1 MFKFL
6 HFDRA
11 PDLNASLHL
20 NVVFI
25 GERMKKFHENYLH
38 HWFEHLDHSIRSRIA
53 QYYDVGENEVNKLST
68 MTHIYYEAISLS
80 SSVEKCIEKYMNHF
94 IRPDISV
101 KRNDNHYE
109 PDRYVMPSLIMED
122 LLSNL
127 IDTLS
132 KSHPLI
138 NSYTLFILDIQR
150 PMIPINSIYGYRNG
164 FTRPEL
170 ITILSE
176 LRDPTSTL
184 FNPLLVKE
192 LEYDSSS
199 DNYNKEYTSTTSLP
213 QEIVKKRNK
222 NDDGVKPTLSI
233 KWNEL
238 DKESEIWSNKMMKSL
253 NSTGPQS
260 LISRAYRILNRI
272 NEGELTKSNEIER
285 DELLQDLRHISYE
298 IDSNIIQNSIH
309 TDCLVDLWISSS
321 RFGWIDLN
329 AGPFSWGD
337 IVISDG
343 AKTHVSIPS
352 LHNNTLSSTASK
364 SSSSKVD
371 FSNKLVSEYLEGLN
385 KREKELN
392 EKYSKNICNGD
403 SNSIICVET
412 KKEIENIKENKKY
425 SDSLANQIKSTI
437 EISKVKDKNYDAELF
452 SKLTKE
458 EIEFYSQLSNV
469 VNTFTHQVLIPPYSP
484 SYLKNRITIPKRI
497 IYRISIIKY
506 QKDYDILNL
515 IDGGLDIDVLKRHLK
530 EFHLPNQEVSISSQE
545 MFVDKDPELGVAIE
559 DSIKTVLFQK
569 LNSKGQYHP
578 INQRYIDSRTLS
590 NILSSR
596 NYNSLKGNSNTQII
610 PIYILSV
617 SEDLPLLIDEHHV
630 AVVLE
635 NSVLAVQNR
644 QLYFKSHFE
653 CNKRTIYWSLRNP
666 ISHILRASSSI
677 AGSLVPLS
685 FKYDNVYNCTSKEW
699 IWSVGDSPLSYLSSH
714 PKFSLINIDNSYRSL
729 IYRCLEESKEFVE
742 KSDELLKYVNL
753 NNIPPHIMSNHTSD
767 FERMDSL
774 RSEILKSWKH
784 ILIHTEMLDFIQA
797 TEHINPMMKDIEE
810 YLSISTRL
818 YDELHTHNC
827 KFEQLGYTSFS
838 ISIVLCVIII
848 MIFFSVRR
856 YFRRFFLK
864 SKPKIC

>member
-1 MFKFL
+1 MQLNKT
-6 HFDRA
+6 
-11 PDLNASLHL
+11 PDLNASVHL

-25 GERMKKFHENYLH
+25 GERMKSSHEEYLH
-38 HWFEHLDHSIRSRIA
+38 HWFEHLDHSIKASIA
-53 QYYDVGENEVNKLST
+53 QYYDFGETEENKLST
-68 MTHIYYEAISLS
+68 LTHIYYEAISLS
-80 SSVEKCIEKYMNHF
+80 PSVEKCLEKYMNHF
-94 IRPDISV
+94 IRPDISI

-127 IDTLS
+127 INTLS

-138 NSYTLFILDIQR
+138 NSYTLFILDINR
-150 PMIPINSIYGYRNG
+150 PIIPVNSIYGYRNG

-192 LEYDSSS
+192 IEYDVS
-199 DNYNKEYTSTTSLP
+199 NNNKEYTATTSLP
-213 QEIVKKRNK
+213 AEIINK
-222 NDDGVKPTLSI
+222 SKDKGEKPTLSI
-233 KWNEL
+233 TWNEL
-238 DKESEIWSNKMMKSL
+238 NKESEIWSNKMMKSL
-253 NSTGPQS
+253 NSTGPQQ
-260 LISRAYRILNRI
+260 LINRVYKLLNRI
-272 NEGELTKSNEIER
+272 VEGELVKSNEIER

-298 IDSNIIQNSIH
+298 IDSDIIQNGIH
-309 TDCLVDLWISSS
+309 TDCLVDLWVSSS

-343 AKTHVSIPS
+343 VKIHDSVPRLNTSKLS
-352 LHNNTLSSTASK
+352 LL
-364 SSSSKVD
+364 SKVA
-371 FSNKLVSEYLEGLN
+371 FSDKLVSNYVDGLN

-392 EKYSKNICNGD
+392 IKENSVCKSGLD
-403 SNSIICVET
+403 SVECIEVR
-412 KKEIENIKENKKY
+412 KEIENLKNNKKY
-425 SDSLANQIKSTI
+425 NDILLNQVKISTD
-437 EISKVKDKNYDAELF
+437 ISQIKDKNYNIDLI

-458 EIEFYSQLSNV
+458 EIEFYSKLSNV

-484 SYLKNRITIPKRI
+484 SYLKRPITIPKRI
-497 IYRISIIKY
+497 IYKISIIKY

-515 IDGGLDIDVLKRHLK
+515 IDGGLDIDMLKRHLK

-545 MFVDKDPELGVAIE
+545 MFIDKDPELGVAIE

-578 INQRYIDSRTLS
+578 INQRYIDSKTLS
-590 NILSSR
+590 NILSSKT
-596 NYNSLKGNSNTQII
+596 YNSLNGNSNTQII

-635 NSVLAVQNR
+635 NSVLAVQNK

-666 ISHILRASSSI
+666 ISHILRATSSL

-685 FKYDNVYNCTSKEW
+685 FKYDDIYNCTAKQW

-714 PKFSLINIDNSYRSL
+714 PKFSLINIDNSYRSM
-729 IYRCLEESKEFVE
+729 IYRSLEQSKEFIE
-742 KSDELLKYVNL
+742 KSDELLKFINL
-753 NNIPPHIMSNHTSD
+753 NNVPAHVMANHTVD
-767 FERMDSL
+767 FERMESL
-774 RSEILKSWKH
+774 RNSVLKAWKH
-784 ILIHTEMLDFIQA
+784 ILVHTEMLDFIQA
-797 TEHINPMMKDIEE
+797 TEHVNPMMKDIQE

-838 ISIVLCVIII
+838 VSAVLCVIII
-848 MIFFSVRR
+848 MIFFSLRR
-856 YFRRFFLK
+856 YFKRYFMK